1 MTTKII
7 SVFGGSV
14 PKVGTA
20 AYTEAMLMGKRLA
33 ESGYAVATGGYSGVM
48 EAASRGAAEASG
60 HVIGV
65 TCGLLEDWLEG
76 TKANQWVKEE
86 IKFGTLS
93 ERLYHLVKFC
103 DAAIALGGGIGTLSE
118 ISLLWSLIQTRE
130 IKPKPMIV
138 VGPLWRDTLSGFIQ
152 SADGYI
158 RHDDKNI
165 IQYALDVE
173 DAVKMLIADGV

>member
-7 SVFGGSV
+7 SVFGGSA
-14 PKVGTA
+14 PKAGTA
-20 AYTEAMLMGKRLA
+20 AYAEAMLMGKRLA

-60 HVIGV
+60 HVVGV
-65 TCGLLEDWLEG
+65 TCGLLEDWIEG
-76 TKANQWVKEE
+76 IKTNQWVKEE
-86 IKFGTLS
+86 IKFGSLS

-118 ISLLWSLIQTRE
+118 ISLAWSLIQTRE
-130 IKPKPMIV
+130 IKFKPMIV
-138 VGPLWRDTLSGFIQ
+138 VGPLWRDTLDGFIH

-158 RHDDKNI
+158 RHEDKKI
-165 IQYALDVE
+165 IQFAWDVE
-173 DAVKMLIADGV
+173 DAIKMLIANGI

>member
-7 SVFGGSV
+7 SVFGGSA
-14 PKVGTA
+14 PKAGTA
-20 AYTEAMLMGKRLA
+20 AYAEAMLMGKRLA
-33 ESGYAVATGGYSGVM
+33 ESGYAVATGGYGGVM

-86 IKFGTLS
+86 IKFASLS

-138 VGPLWRDTLSGFIQ
+138 VGPLWRDTLSGFIH
-152 SADGYI
+152 SANGYI
-158 RHDDKNI
+158 RDEDKTL
-165 IQYALDVE
+165 IQFALDVE
-173 DAVKMLIADGV
+173 EAMHLLKANGV

>member
-7 SVFGGSV
+7 SVFGGSA
-14 PKVGTA
+14 PKAGTA
-20 AYTEAMLMGKRLA
+20 AYSEAMLMGKRLA

-86 IKFGTLS
+86 IRFGSLS

-118 ISLLWSLIQTRE
+118 VSLVWSLIQTRE
-130 IKPKPMIV
+130 IKPNPMIV
-138 VGPLWRDTLSGFIQ
+138 VGPLWRDTLSGFIH
-152 SADGYI
+152 SANGYI
-158 RHDDKNI
+158 REEDKTL
-165 IQYALDVE
+165 IQFALDVE
-173 DAVKMLIADGV
+173 EAMHLLKANGV

>member
-1 MTTKII
+1 MTKII
-7 SVFGGSV
+7 SVFGGSA
-14 PKVGTA
+14 PKEGMA

-33 ESGYAVATGGYSGVM
+33 ESGYAVATGGYGGVM
-48 EAASRGAAEASG
+48 EAASRGAADAQG

-76 TKANQWVKEE
+76 MKANRWVKEE
-86 IKFGTLS
+86 IKFGSLS

-118 ISLLWSLIQTRE
+118 VSLVWSLIQTRE

-138 VGPLWRDTLSGFIQ
+138 VGPLWRDTLKSFIQ
-152 SADGYI
+152 NANGYI
-158 RHDDKNI
+158 RDEDKNL
-165 IQYALDVE
+165 IQFALDIE
-173 DAVKMLIADGV
+173 EAMELLKTNGV